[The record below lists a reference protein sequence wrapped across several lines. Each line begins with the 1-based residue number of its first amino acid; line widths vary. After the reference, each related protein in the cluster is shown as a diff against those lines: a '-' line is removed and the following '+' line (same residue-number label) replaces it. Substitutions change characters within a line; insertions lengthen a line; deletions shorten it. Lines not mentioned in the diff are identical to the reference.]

1 MDNVRWFKSF
11 VKETP
16 TAMAVK
22 HLPVVGRPT
31 SAPTPLRKIPI
42 VEHFY
47 RHAATLFRLP
57 R

>member
-1 MDNVRWFKSF
+1 
-11 VKETP
+11 
-16 TAMAVK
+16 MAIK

-31 SAPTPLRKIPI
+31 SAPTLLRTIPI

-47 RHAATLFRLP
+47 RHAAALFGLP